1 MSTLLLSGQPLPGVE
16 SLSPHPLSP
25 RFSAS
30 DAQNH
35 LSYLRRKSEL
45 ESPERPHVD
54 EKVKEKITKWRE
66 LMVKKTGSFKFYIA
80 VDVGGTHTRVV
91 IGVSENFK
99 FLTVTKFQA
108 SNASSLLEGF
118 REVATQVF
126 YYYLFIIFLF
136 GY

>member
-25 RFSAS
+25 RFTAS

-35 LSYLRRKSEL
+35 IFLHRDGGG
-45 ESPERPHVD
+45 ERVYVEENVK
-54 EKVKEKITKWRE
+54 EKVKKWRE
-66 LMVKKTGSFKFYIA
+66 QMVKKTGSFKFYVA

-91 IGVSENFK
+91 IGVSENLK

-108 SNASSLLEGF
+108 SCVSSLLEGF
-118 REVATQVF
+118 REVAKQV
-126 YYYLFIIFLF
+126 LFFLLFLF
-136 GY
+136 L